1 MKTNSIK
8 ILILLLSFSVYS
20 IELSAQSSQSR
31 RNPNAAATQSADKPL
46 NILSQPEPE
55 LTDEQRKLIEGKDET
70 IQLRVEFLD
79 SGFIGAINP
88 INTLPDGLTE
98 AAIDAASKI
107 MFEPERKNT
116 KRVTV
121 YKIIEYSFKQEKIV
135 FDKVAPEN
143 VAKAE
148 MIVKK
153 AIETLGGQ
161 RYLQVTTL
169 IGRGKF
175 SQMRGGRN
183 LSFQSFTD
191 VIIYPDKE
199 ITEFK
204 ERGIKNVQANFG
216 DSGWYFDGAVE
227 TLTDQTP
234 VQVEGFKRAMRTN
247 LDNFLRGTWRGKDAQ
262 LSYVE
267 RRSASLG
274 KRNEVVKLTFD
285 DGFWVEFEFSDE
297 GFPMKAIYSRFGPD
311 RREIFE
317 EDRFAQF
324 LEIQGIKVPFVIDH
338 FIGDEQTSRINYES
352 VEFNKTI
359 PESVFVKPSNLK
371 ALKKDLKF

>member
-1 MKTNSIK
+1 MRSYSNKS
-8 ILILLLSFSVYS
+8 ILIILAFCVFAANTL
-20 IELSAQSSQSR
+20 AQSSQSR
-31 RNPNAAATQSADKPL
+31 RNPNSIVQSADKPL

-55 LTDEQRKLIEGKDET
+55 LTDEQRKQIEGKVET

-88 INTLPDGLTE
+88 LNTLPFGLTE

-121 YKIIEYSFKQEKIV
+121 YKIIEYSFNQEKKV
-135 FDKVAPEN
+135 VDDVAPEN

-148 MIVKK
+148 AIIKK

-161 RYLQVTTL
+161 RYLQVTSQ

-175 SQMRGGRN
+175 SQMREGRN

-191 VIIYPDKE
+191 VIIYPNKE
-199 ITEFK
+199 YTEFK
-204 ERGIKNVQANFG
+204 ERGIKTAQANFV
-216 DSGWYFDGAVE
+216 DSGWHFDGALE

-234 VQVEGFKRAMRTN
+234 VQIDGFKRAMRTN
-247 LDNFLRGTWRGKDAQ
+247 LDNFLRGVWRGKEAQ
-262 LSYVE
+262 LRYVE
-267 RRSASLG
+267 RRQASLG
-274 KRNEVVKLTFD
+274 KRNEVVKLSFD
-285 DGFWVEFEFSDE
+285 DGFWIEFEFSDE
-297 GFPMKAIYSRFGPD
+297 GFPMKSVYSRIGAD
-311 RREIFE
+311 RKEIFE

-324 LEIQGIKVPFVIDH
+324 IEVQGIKVPYVIDH
-338 FIGDEQTSRINYES
+338 FTGGEQTSRINYES
-352 VEFNKTI
+352 VEFNKSI
-359 PESVFVKPSNLK
+359 PDSIFQKPNNIK
-371 ALKKDLKF
+371 ALKKDLKL